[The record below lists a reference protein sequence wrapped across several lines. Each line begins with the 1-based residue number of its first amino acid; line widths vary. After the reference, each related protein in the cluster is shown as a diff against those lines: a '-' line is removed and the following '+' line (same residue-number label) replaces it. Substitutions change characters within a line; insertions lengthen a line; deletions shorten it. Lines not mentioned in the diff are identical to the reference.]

1 MAGNLCVTQNLFV
14 MFFIFNGDELLFK
27 RRTTLMGKRA
37 RLIKHFITT
46 SFFNDAEREG
56 GGVNLLNITEQ
67 NYMSVSRMITGR
79 CRVRLLRSAVH

>member
-67 NYMSVSRMITGR
+67 NYMITGR
-79 CRVRLLRSAVH
+79 CRVRLLRSAVHLFF

>member
-1 MAGNLCVTQNLFV
+1 MLHKLVCYV
-14 MFFIFNGDELLFK
+14 FIFNGDELLFK

-56 GGVNLLNITEQ
+56 GGGGGVHLLNITEQ
-67 NYMSVSRMITGR
+67 NYMSVCLG
-79 CRVRLLRSAVH
+79 